1 MRKRISYGW
10 QSWVSCRVGRRL
22 CWGDCS
28 VENASVL
35 DMWLRN
41 KAQAGQGLGKL
52 YSSGKPGQIPRK
64 KSRLTWAYFTD
75 VGKCA
80 GVEGCEAVVISRLN
94 ACLILSLSL

>member
-28 VENASVL
+28 VQNASVL
-35 DMWLRN
+35 DMWLRD

-52 YSSGKPGQIPRK
+52 TFNIEFRCIHGFKLFVCHPGWLRYL
-64 KSRLTWAYFTD
+64 KSCGGGRPL
-75 VGKCA
+75 VGL
-80 GVEGCEAVVISRLN
+80 GCLVL
-94 ACLILSLSL
+94 LIVLPL